1 MQIIYYVLVT
11 RYKLFHTS
19 LKVANIWLTNK
30 HINVFFHSVVNDT
43 ILFHSKWR
51 LCSPYLILFLQNI
64 RHALWNAL
72 LLTNCVCIFYIPH
85 FYIYLWLITCLHIYH
100 VSPWQQSFL
109 NRPWRG
115 HVHCQPYGFWN
126 MNHNLWTDTKW
137 YKYKWIWWEKIN
149 NMAVIYHEHVSTK
162 YTYTSTQQ
170 T

>member
-1 MQIIYYVLVT
+1 M
-11 RYKLFHTS
+11 
-19 LKVANIWLTNK
+19 
-30 HINVFFHSVVNDT
+30 INVSHCK
-43 ILFHSKWR
+43 H
-51 LCSPYLILFLQNI
+51 
-64 RHALWNAL
+64 
-72 LLTNCVCIFYIPH
+72 IPH

-149 NMAVIYHEHVSTK
+149 NMAVIYHEHNTSRQNIHTQLVRSSAFHSACLMFCRNKIKYGLHNLHLEWNRIVSLTTLWK
-162 YTYTSTQQ
+162 NTFICLFDGV
-170 T
+170 